1 MRQVQA
7 QYSSQEVAA
16 YAGSSLDSDTSISN
30 WIADTGLRVPVI
42 TDNSSDLSCWEMPEG
57 VMSLYH
63 HFFER
68 TGGSGP
74 EGPFPLHLVVAPD
87 GTLAYISR
95 EHHPDQVLEVLD
107 SLVE

>member
-1 MRQVQA
+1 MRQVRA
-7 QYSSQEVAA
+7 QFSSQEVAA
-16 YAGSSLDSDTSISN
+16 YAVSSLDSDLSITN

-68 TGGSGP
+68 RGDEAIQGLAFFFGEDHYVPMGITDIGVGNR
-74 EGPFPLHLVVAPD
+74 D
-87 GTLAYISR
+87 GECGVQL
-95 EHHPDQVLEVLD
+95 
-107 SLVE
+107 